1 MKKSSSSS
9 RSGDQRMSRAAWH
22 RVTTVGIDVGDRVS
36 RWCALDDDG
45 EIVGEGKTPT
55 RRAAFV
61 MTFDGIGRKRIAIET
76 GVHSRWISHLLK
88 AVGHEVL
95 VANSR
100 KLQLISKSRQK
111 DDRHDALNLA
121 RLARFDPELLHPIQH
136 RSETAQQHLELI
148 RARDVLVGVRT
159 RLVNH
164 LRGAAKPF
172 GVRLP
177 KCSPSAL
184 VKKAPAVVPAD
195 LADAM
200 APMLEMIKAVS
211 AQIQQYDKHIERLA
225 DQVYVQSQALRQVA
239 GVGALTALA
248 YMLTLDN
255 AHRFRQSRS
264 VGAWLGLTPSRHDS
278 GDRQPQMRITKEGDQ
293 YVRRLLVGSAQ
304 YILGPFGV
312 DCDLRRHG
320 LAIAA
325 RGGKNAK
332 RRAVVAVARKLAVLL
347 HRLWITQAE
356 YQPLKNSS
364 ATTVAA

>member
-9 RSGDQRMSRAAWH
+9 RCGDQRMSRSAWQ
-22 RVTTVGIDVGDRVS
+22 RVTTVGIDVGDRIS

-45 EIVGEGKTPT
+45 EIVGEGKIAT
-55 RRAAFV
+55 RRAAF
-61 MTFDGIGRKRIAIET
+61 MLMFDGIEQKRFAIET
-76 GVHSRWISHLLK
+76 GMHSRWINHLLET
-88 AVGHEVL
+88 VGHEVL
-95 VANSR
+95 VANSL

-111 DDRHDALNLA
+111 DDRHDAMNVA

-136 RSETAQQHLELI
+136 RSQIAQQHLELL
-148 RARDVLVGVRT
+148 RARDVLVAVRT

-172 GVRLP
+172 GIRLP

-184 VKKAPAVVPAD
+184 VKKAPPAVPAE
-195 LADAM
+195 LTDAM
-200 APMLEMIKAVS
+200 TPMLQMIKSLS
-211 AQIQQYDKHIERLA
+211 AQIRDYDRHIERLA
-225 DQVYVQSQALRQVA
+225 GQVYVHSKALRRVS
-239 GVGALTALA
+239 GVGALTAMA
-248 YMLTLDN
+248 FMLTIDN
-255 AHRFRQSRS
+255 PHRFRRSRS
-264 VGAWLGLTPSRHDS
+264 VGAWLGLTPSRRDS
-278 GDRQPQMRITKEGDQ
+278 GDSQPQMRITKEGDR

-304 YILGPFGV
+304 YLLGPFGV

-356 YQPLKNSS
+356 YRPLQNSS
-364 ATTVAA
+364 TTHAA

>member
-1 MKKSSSSS
+1 MS
-9 RSGDQRMSRAAWH
+9 RSAWQ

-45 EIVGEGKTPT
+45 EVVGEGKLST

-61 MTFDGIGRKRIAIET
+61 MTFDGIGGKRIAIET
-76 GVHSRWISHLLK
+76 GTHSRWISHLLK
-88 AVGHEVL
+88 ALGHEVL

-136 RSETAQQHLELI
+136 RSETAQQHLELL
-148 RARDVLVGVRT
+148 RARDVLVAVRT

-172 GVRLP
+172 GIRLP

-184 VKKAPAVVPAD
+184 VKKAPAVVPAE
-195 LADAM
+195 LTEAM
-200 APMLEMIKAVS
+200 TPMLEMIQSLSV
-211 AQIQQYDKHIERLA
+211 QIREYDRRIEKLA
-225 DQVYVQSQALRQVA
+225 DEVYVESRALRQVA
-239 GVGALTALA
+239 GVGALTSMA
-248 YMLTLDN
+248 YMLTIDN
-255 AHRFRQSRS
+255 PHRFRRSRS

-278 GDRQPQMRITKEGDQ
+278 GDSQPQMRITKEGDQ

-304 YILGPFGV
+304 YLLGPFGV

-356 YQPLKNSS
+356 YRPLQNSS
-364 ATTVAA
+364 TTTHAA